1 MSLKEIHYIY
11 AILSNVVIWL
21 NLIDKSK
28 IKYLKK
34 LYLNFIHMN
43 AYVVIWLNLID
54 KSKIK
59 VSKKTISKS
68 YTYELHLCIIINSAY
83 HLNQGPL

>member
-1 MSLKEIHYIY
+1 MSLKEIYYIY

-43 AYVVIWLNLID
+43 VSKMNV
-54 KSKIK
+54 SKIK
-59 VSKKTISKS
+59 LSKKT
-68 YTYELHLCIIINSAY
+68 T
-83 HLNQGPL
+83 